1 MPRAKSKAELIKS
14 ATENYQKLLDM
25 IDNMSEAEKSTEF
38 DFSNDMKKTERHWSR
53 DKNVRDIYIHLYEWH
68 QMMLDFIKN
77 NVEKKLNKQFLL
89 EPYTWK
95 TYGDMNIMLWEKHQN
110 TSEKDAR
117 KMFEKSH
124 ADVLKLVDQFTDQ
137 ELFEK
142 SFYNWTGTTNLGSYF
157 ISVMPSHYDWAMKKL
172 KAHKKNCEK

>member
-1 MPRAKSKAELIKS
+1 MPRAKSKAELQKA

-25 IDNMSEAEKSTEF
+25 IDNMSEAEKSTKF
-38 DFSNDMKKTERHWSR
+38 DFRGDPKKTERHWGR

-68 QMMLDFIKN
+68 QMMLDFVKN
-77 NVEKKLNKQFLL
+77 NVEKKLDKQFLL

-95 TYGDMNIMLWEKHQN
+95 TYGDMNMMLWEKYQN
-110 TSEKDAR
+110 TSEADAR

-124 ADVLKLVDQFTDQ
+124 ADVLKLVDNFTDQ

-142 SFYNWTGTTNLGSYF
+142 GFYDWTGTTNLGSYF

>member
-1 MPRAKSKAELIKS
+1 MSRAKSKAELQK
-14 ATENYQKLLDM
+14 AAVENYQKLIDM
-25 IDNMSEAEKSTEF
+25 IDNMSGVEKSTEF
-38 DFSNDMKKTERHWSR
+38 DFQSDPKKTERHWGR
-53 DKNVRDIYIHLYEWH
+53 DKNLRDIYIHLYEWH
-68 QMMLDFIKN
+68 QMMLDFVKN
-77 NVEKKLNKQFLL
+77 NIEKKLDKQFLP

-95 TYGDMNIMLWEKHQN
+95 TYGDMNMMLWEKHQN
-110 TSEKDAR
+110 TSEEDAC

-124 ADVLKLVDQFTDQ
+124 AAVLKLVDNFTDQ

-142 SFYNWTGTTNLGSYF
+142 GFYNWTGTTNLGSYF